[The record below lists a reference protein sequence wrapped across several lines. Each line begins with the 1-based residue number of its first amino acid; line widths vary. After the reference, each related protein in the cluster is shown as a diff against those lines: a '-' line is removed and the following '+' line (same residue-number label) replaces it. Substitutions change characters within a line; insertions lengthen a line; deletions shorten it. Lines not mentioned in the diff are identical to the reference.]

1 MTETQEKTP
10 DVHEVVLLLPW
21 YLNGTLA
28 EGERLEVER
37 HLSNC
42 PECRRELESLSG
54 VRTQTR
60 EMLAAVPGPS
70 GRAREAVMQ
79 QIRRSKAAA
88 PQGPGRAGE
97 PGLPERQPG
106 FQDRPPSWFERF
118 TGAFGVLFRPQWAP
132 ALAVLLIVGQFG
144 ALAWLAQ
151 GPATQSGLPGAQT
164 GVQSRGVGAAP
175 IRLKIVFG
183 SSATVRDIAAAI
195 HDLGGRIVDG
205 PTPEGA
211 FVIELPPA
219 SPQETSS
226 RLRALRERPGLVES
240 IENATP

>member
-10 DVHEVVLLLPW
+10 DVHEIVLLLPW
-21 YLNGTLA
+21 YLNGKLA
-28 EGERLEVER
+28 EAERIEVER

-42 PECRRELESLSG
+42 PECRRELESLSA

-70 GRAREAVMQ
+70 DRVRQAVMD
-79 QIRRSKAAA
+79 QIRRSPAAA
-88 PQGPGRAGE
+88 PGP
-97 PGLPERQPG
+97 LERLA
-106 FQDRPPSWFERF
+106 
-118 TGAFGVLFRPQWAP
+118 GAFAILFRPQWAP

-151 GPATQSGLPGAQT
+151 GPGTHAVTPETRPGGLQP
-164 GVQSRGVGAAP
+164 RGVPGSTAGQP
-175 IRLKIVFG
+175 LRLRILFG
-183 SSATVRDIAAAI
+183 PAATVRDVAGAI
-195 HDLGGRIVDG
+195 HDLGGRVVDG

-211 FVIELPPA
+211 FIIELQTA

>member
-21 YLNGTLA
+21 YLNGKLA
-28 EGERLEVER
+28 EGERIEVER

-42 PECRRELESLSG
+42 PECRRELESLSE

-60 EMLAAVPGPS
+60 DMLAAVPGPS
-70 GRAREAVMQ
+70 DRVRQAVMQ
-79 QIRRSKAAA
+79 QIRRSPSAAEEA
-88 PQGPGRAGE
+88 ASAASGRAKPTPGRS
-97 PGLPERQPG
+97 PGLL
-106 FQDRPPSWFERF
+106 DRFAEAL
-118 TGAFGVLFRPQWAP
+118 GALFRPQWVP
-132 ALAVLLIVGQFG
+132 ALAVLLIVGQAG
-144 ALAWLAQ
+144 ALAWLAGGS
-151 GPATQSGLPGAQT
+151 GPPAAPGGEPGGLGQ
-164 GVQSRGVGAAP
+164 RGVGSAP
-175 IRLKIVFG
+175 VRLRILFG
-183 SSATVRDIAAAI
+183 PTASVRDVAAAI

-205 PTPEGA
+205 PTAEGA
-211 FVIELPPA
+211 FVIELQAA

>member
-1 MTETQEKTP
+1 MTDTQEKTP

-21 YLNGTLA
+21 YLNGKLA
-28 EGERLEVER
+28 EGERIEVER
-37 HLSNC
+37 HLSTC
-42 PECRRELESLSG
+42 PECRRELESLSE

-70 GRAREAVMQ
+70 DRARQAVMQ
-79 QIRRSKAAA
+79 QVRSSKAAA
-88 PQGPGRAGE
+88 QRVGPAGSQDPQ
-97 PGLPERQPG
+97 PGLL
-106 FQDRPPSWFERF
+106 ERF
-118 TGAFGVLFRPQWAP
+118 MGAFGALFRPQWAP
-132 ALAVLLIVGQFG
+132 ALAVLLIVGQAG

-151 GPATQSGLPGAQT
+151 GPATQSELPGTQP
-164 GVQSRGVGAAP
+164 GLQSRGVGGEP
-175 IRLKIVFG
+175 VRLRIVFG
-183 SSATVRDIAAAI
+183 PSATVHDVAAAI

-211 FVIELPPA
+211 FTVELQPA
-219 SPQETSS
+219 SAQETSS

>member
-1 MTETQEKTP
+1 MTDTQEKTP

-21 YLNGTLA
+21 YLNGKLA
-28 EGERLEVER
+28 EGERIEVER
-37 HLSNC
+37 HLSTC
-42 PECRRELESLSG
+42 PECRRELESLAE

-70 GRAREAVMQ
+70 ERARQAVMQ
-79 QIRRSKAAA
+79 QVRSSKAAA
-88 PQGPGRAGE
+88 RRAGQ
-97 PGLPERQPG
+97 PGSPDRQPG
-106 FQDRPPSWFERF
+106 LLERF
-118 TGAFGVLFRPQWAP
+118 MGAFGVLFRPQWAP
-132 ALAVLLIVGQFG
+132 ALAVLLIVGQAG

-151 GPATQSGLPGAQT
+151 GPAAQSGLPGTQP
-164 GVQSRGVGAAP
+164 GLQSRGVGGEP
-175 IRLKIVFG
+175 VRLRIVFG
-183 SSATVRDIAAAI
+183 PAATVRNVAAAI

-205 PTPEGA
+205 PSPEGA
-211 FVIELPPA
+211 FTVELQPA

>member
-10 DVHEVVLLLPW
+10 DVHEIVLLLPW
-21 YLNGTLA
+21 YLNGKLA
-28 EGERLEVER
+28 EGERIEVER

-42 PECRRELESLSG
+42 PECRRELESLSA

-60 EMLAAVPGPS
+60 EMLGAVPGPRDS
-70 GRAREAVMQ
+70 VRRAVMD
-79 QIRRSKAAA
+79 QIRRSPAAA
-88 PQGPGRAGE
+88 REA
-97 PGLPERQPG
+97 QPG
-106 FQDRPPSWFERF
+106 FLERLA
-118 TGAFGVLFRPQWAP
+118 GAFGVLFRPQWAP

-151 GPATQSGLPGAQT
+151 GPGTQAVGP
-164 GVQSRGVGAAP
+164 GVQPDGLRLRGVGTEP
-175 IRLKIVFG
+175 VRLKIVFG
-183 SSATVRDIAAAI
+183 PSASVRDVTGAV

-211 FVIELPPA
+211 FVVALPAA